1 MEQAKVKAGLLDE
14 LEGRGL
20 VVQTTGRLELDEHL
34 GQASRTVYCGFDPT
48 ADSLHI
54 GSLVPL
60 LALRRF
66 QLGGH
71 RPIALIGGATGLVGD
86 PSFKAAER
94 SLNTAETVGE
104 WAASMKRQ
112 VARFL
117 DTSGASGA
125 LVVSNLE
132 WFRDFRLLDF
142 LRDVGKHFSINAM
155 IQKDSVRQR
164 IEREGEGISF
174 AEFTYMVLQAY
185 DFAELNRR
193 YGCTLQM
200 GGSDQWGNITGGI
213 DLCRRQNQA
222 RVHALT
228 FPLVTK
234 ADGTKFGKT
243 ETGTVW
249 LDANKTSP
257 YAFYQFWLNSSDA
270 DVYRFLRFFTFLPP
284 EQIQEIEEADA
295 RCDGK
300 PSAQGILAREVT
312 ALVHGGSGLDS
323 ALRITAALFA
333 GAHADLQQS
342 DFEQLR
348 LDGLP
353 TTRLESMDLMKPL
366 TTLLAESGAAA
377 SGKQVKDALT
387 RSAVTVNGR
396 ACSLEDNNRAQECF
410 APGRAAY
417 GRFYLTR
424 LGKKN
429 FHLFELAR

>member
-1 MEQAKVKAGLLDE
+1 MDSGLLE
-14 LEGRGL
+14 EFEGRGL
-20 VVQTTGRLELDEHL
+20 VVQTTDRAELAAHL
-34 GQASRTVYCGFDPT
+34 DAASRTVYCGFDPT
-48 ADSLHI
+48 AESLHI

-66 QLGGH
+66 QLHGH
-71 RPIALIGGATGLVGD
+71 RPIALVGGATGLIGD

-94 SLNTAETVGE
+94 NLNPADTVADWAESI
-104 WAASMKRQ
+104 ARQ
-112 VARFL
+112 VARFV
-117 DTSGASGA
+117 DMSGEYGA
-125 LVVSNLE
+125 RVVSNLE

-155 IQKDSVRQR
+155 VQKDSVRQR
-164 IEREGEGISF
+164 IDREGEGISF
-174 AEFTYMVLQAY
+174 AEFTYMILQAY
-185 DFAELNRR
+185 DYAELNRR

-243 ETGTVW
+243 ESGTVW
-249 LDANKTSP
+249 LDARRTSP

-284 EQIQEIEEADA
+284 GQIREIEEADA
-295 RCDGK
+295 RLDGR
-300 PSAQGILAREVT
+300 PQAQSILAQEVT
-312 ALVHGGSGLDS
+312 TLVHGKDGIDS
-323 ALRITAALFA
+323 ALRITSALFA
-333 GAHADLQQS
+333 GSHTTLREN
-342 DFEQLR
+342 DFEQLK

-353 TTRLESMDLMKPL
+353 TTNLPPAELVKPL
-366 TTLLAESGAAA
+366 TTLLPESGVVAT
-377 SGKQVKDALT
+377 GKQVKDALS
-387 RSAVTVNGR
+387 RSAVTINGH
-396 ACSLEDNNRAQECF
+396 ACSLQDNTSTQACF
-410 APGRAAY
+410 ARERAAY
-417 GRFYLTR
+417 GRFYLLR

-429 FHLFELAR
+429 FHLFELKP

>member
-1 MEQAKVKAGLLDE
+1 MKDESGVLDE
-14 LEGRGL
+14 FEGRGL
-20 VVQTTGRLELDEHL
+20 VVQTTGRPELDAHL
-34 GQASRTVYCGFDPT
+34 GEAARTVYCGFDPT

-66 QLGGH
+66 QLAGH
-71 RPIALIGGATGLVGD
+71 RPIALVGGATGLVGD

-94 SLNTAETVGE
+94 SLNAADTVAA
-104 WAASMKRQ
+104 WASSMTRQ

-117 DTSGASGA
+117 DTSGSNGA
-125 LVVSNLE
+125 LVVSNLD

-155 IQKDSVRQR
+155 VQKDSVRQR

-174 AEFTYMVLQAY
+174 AEFTYMILQAY

-193 YGCTLQM
+193 YGCTLQI

-213 DLCRRQNQA
+213 DLCRRQNQV

-243 ETGTVW
+243 ESGTIW
-249 LDANKTSP
+249 LDARKTSP

-270 DVYRFLRFFTFLPP
+270 DVYRFLRFFTFLPLV
-284 EQIQEIEEADA
+284 QIREIEDADA
-295 RCDGK
+295 GSEGK
-300 PSAQGILAREVT
+300 PSAQRVLAREVT
-312 ALVHGGSGLDS
+312 ELVHGGAGLDS

-333 GAHADLQQS
+333 GSDSDLQES
-342 DFEQLR
+342 DFEQLK

-353 TTRLESMDLMKPL
+353 STRLAPVDLHKPL
-366 TTLLAESGAAA
+366 TTLFAESGAAT

-387 RSAVTVNGR
+387 RAAVVINGR
-396 ACSLEDNNRAQECF
+396 ACSLDDNNRADACF
-410 APGRAAY
+410 AAERAAY
-417 GRFYLTR
+417 GRFYLAR

-429 FHLFELAR
+429 FHLFEVLR

>member
-1 MEQAKVKAGLLDE
+1 MKAGLLDE
-14 LEGRGL
+14 LERRGL
-20 VVQTTGRLELDEHL
+20 VVQTTGRSELEEHL
-34 GQASRTVYCGFDPT
+34 GAAPRTVYCGFDPT

-94 SLNTAETVGE
+94 SLNAAETVGE

-142 LRDVGKHFSINAM
+142 LRDVGKHFSINTM

-243 ETGTVW
+243 EAGTVW

-270 DVYRFLRFFTFLPP
+270 DVYRFLRFFTFLPL
-284 EQIQEIEEADA
+284 EQICEIKEADA
-295 RCDGK
+295 RHDGK
-300 PSAQGILAREVT
+300 PAAQGVLAREVT

-323 ALRITAALFA
+323 AQRITAALFS
-333 GAHADLQQS
+333 GTHADLQQS

-353 TTRLESMDLMKPL
+353 STRLESTDLMKPL
-366 TTLLAESGAAA
+366 TTLLTESGAAT

-387 RSAVTVNGR
+387 RSAVTVNGH
-396 ACSLEDNNRAQECF
+396 ACSLQDNNRAQECF
-410 APGRAAY
+410 APERAAY

-429 FHLFELAR
+429 FHLFEAAH

>member
-1 MEQAKVKAGLLDE
+1 MEQARVETGLLDE
-14 LEGRGL
+14 FEGRGL
-20 VVQTTGRLELDEHL
+20 VVQTTGRPELDAHL
-34 GQASRTVYCGFDPT
+34 EEASRTVYCGFDPT

-66 QLGGH
+66 QMRGH

-94 SLNTAETVGE
+94 SLNAAVTVAD
-104 WAASMKRQ
+104 WAASMERQ

-117 DTSGASGA
+117 DLSGPCGA
-125 LVVSNLE
+125 RVVSNLE
-132 WFRDFRLLDF
+132 WFADFRLLDF
-142 LRDVGKHFSINAM
+142 LREVGKHFSINAM
-155 IQKDSVRQR
+155 IQKESVRQR

-174 AEFTYMVLQAY
+174 AEFTYMILQAY

-193 YGCTLQM
+193 HGCTLQM

-213 DLCRRQNQA
+213 DLCRRQNRT

-270 DVYRFLRFFTFLPP
+270 DVYRFLRLFTFVSL
-284 EQIQEIEEADA
+284 ERIHEIEAND
-295 RCDGK
+295 RLGGGK
-300 PSAQGILAREVT
+300 PAAQGILAREVT
-312 ALVHGGSGLDS
+312 ALVHGEEGLGS
-323 ALRITAALFA
+323 ALRITQALFS
-333 GAHADLQQS
+333 GTHAELQES

-353 TTRLESMDLMKPL
+353 ATRITSADLAKPL
-366 TTLLAESGAAA
+366 TSLLAESGAAT
-377 SGKQVKDALT
+377 SGKQIKDALS
-387 RSAVTVNGR
+387 RSAVSINGLAR
-396 ACSLEDNNRAQECF
+396 SLQDNNRTLACF
-410 APGRAAY
+410 APELAAY
-417 GRFYLTR
+417 GRFYLVR
-424 LGKKN
+424 FGKKS
-429 FHLFELAR
+429 FHLFELGC